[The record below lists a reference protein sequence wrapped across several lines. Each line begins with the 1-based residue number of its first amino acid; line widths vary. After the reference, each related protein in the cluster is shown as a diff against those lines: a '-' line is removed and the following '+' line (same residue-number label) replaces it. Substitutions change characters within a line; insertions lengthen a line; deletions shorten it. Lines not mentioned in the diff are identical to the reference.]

1 MRKKWLFFLAPDG
14 GDAGGGEGGAG
25 GDGGTGGDG
34 GAAGGSKSIF
44 DNPDGGTGGDGGAA
58 GGSKSIFDNPDGGNS
73 PGDGGGNPAGDGS
86 GNPADAGGGAG
97 EVPENYEFNLGEGL
111 TITDEQ
117 KTAFTAIAK
126 DAKLSQA
133 QADSLLKMHS
143 EIINGYMHAAEDA
156 VEKNIAECQKL
167 GLTSQ
172 ENLGFARTAVNTF
185 GGSEAMQVLIDTGAI
200 NHPAVCK
207 LFVTI
212 GQLISEDKPAD
223 THVGGGKG
231 TPRAED
237 ILFPNSKY

>member
-44 DNPDGGTGGDGGAA
+44 DNPDGG
-58 GGSKSIFDNPDGGNS
+58 NS
-73 PGDGGGNPAGDGS
+73 PGDGGGNPVGDGS
-86 GNPADAGGGAG
+86 GNPADAGGAG

-156 VEKNIAECQKL
+156 VEKNIAECEKL

>member
-44 DNPDGGTGGDGGAA
+44 DNPDGSGDA
-58 GGSKSIFDNPDGGNS
+58 S
-73 PGDGGGNPAGDGS
+73 GD
-86 GNPADAGGGAG
+86 GNPADAGGAG

-126 DAKLSQA
+126 EAKLSQA

-156 VEKNIAECQKL
+156 IEKNIAECQKL

-172 ENLGFARTAVNTF
+172 ENLGFARTAVDTF

-223 THVGGGKG
+223 THVGGSKG

>member
-34 GAAGGSKSIF
+34 GV
-44 DNPDGGTGGDGGAA
+44 A
-58 GGSKSIFDNPDGGNS
+58 GGSKSIFDNPDGGNP
-73 PGDGGGNPAGDGS
+73 PGDGGGNPAGDG
-86 GNPADAGGGAG
+86 GGAG
-97 EVPENYEFNLGEGL
+97 TVPENYEFNLGEGL

-156 VEKNIAECQKL
+156 IEKNIAECQKL

-172 ENLGFARTAVNTF
+172 ENLGFARTAVDTF

>member
-44 DNPDGGTGGDGGAA
+44 DNPDGG
-58 GGSKSIFDNPDGGNS
+58 SNP
-73 PGDGGGNPAGDGS
+73 PGDGGGNPAGD
-86 GNPADAGGGAG
+86 GGGAG

-143 EIINGYMHAAEDA
+143 EIVNGYMHAAEDA
-156 VEKNIAECQKL
+156 NEKNIAECEKL

>member
-44 DNPDGGTGGDGGAA
+44 DNPDGG
-58 GGSKSIFDNPDGGNS
+58 
-73 PGDGGGNPAGDGS
+73 GNPAGD
-86 GNPADAGGGAG
+86 GGGAG

-156 VEKNIAECQKL
+156 VEKNIAECEKL

-172 ENLGFARTAVNTF
+172 ENIGFARTAVNTF

>member
-34 GAAGGSKSIF
+34 GVAGS
-44 DNPDGGTGGDGGAA
+44 
-58 GGSKSIFDNPDGGNS
+58 SKSIFDNPDGGNS
-73 PGDGGGNPAGDGS
+73 PGDGGGNPAGDG
-86 GNPADAGGGAG
+86 GGAG
-97 EVPENYEFNLGEGL
+97 TVPENYEFNLGEGL

-143 EIINGYMHAAEDA
+143 EIINGYMHEAEEA
-156 VEKNIAECQKL
+156 IEKNIAECQKQ
-167 GLTSQ
+167 GLITK
-172 ENLGFARTAVNTF
+172 ENLGFAKAAVDTF

>member
-34 GAAGGSKSIF
+34 GVAGGSKSIF
-44 DNPDGGTGGDGGAA
+44 DNPDGG
-58 GGSKSIFDNPDGGNS
+58 SNPT
-73 PGDGGGNPAGDGS
+73 GDGGGNPAGDG
-86 GNPADAGGGAG
+86 GGAG
-97 EVPENYEFNLGEGL
+97 TVPENYEFNLGEGL

-143 EIINGYMHAAEDA
+143 EIINGYMHEAEEA
-156 VEKNIAECQKL
+156 IEKNIAECQKQ
-167 GLTSQ
+167 GLITK
-172 ENLGFARTAVNTF
+172 ENLGFAKAAVDTF

>member
-1 MRKKWLFFLAPDG
+1 MRKKWLYFLAPDG

-44 DNPDGGTGGDGGAA
+44 DNPDGG
-58 GGSKSIFDNPDGGNS
+58 SNPT
-73 PGDGGGNPAGDGS
+73 GDGS
-86 GNPADAGGGAG
+86 GNPAGDGGGAG
-97 EVPENYEFNLGEGL
+97 TVPENYEFNLGEGL

-143 EIINGYMHAAEDA
+143 EIINGYMHEAEEA
-156 VEKNIAECQKL
+156 IEKNIAECQKQ
-167 GLTSQ
+167 GLITK
-172 ENLGFARTAVNTF
+172 ENLGFAKAAVDTF
-185 GGSEAMQVLIDTGAI
+185 GGSEAMQVLIDNGAI

>member
-44 DNPDGGTGGDGGAA
+44 DNPDGSG
-58 GGSKSIFDNPDGGNS
+58 NP
-73 PGDGGGNPAGDGS
+73 PGDGNGNPAGD
-86 GNPADAGGGAG
+86 GGGAG

-117 KTAFTAIAK
+117 KIAFTAIAK
-126 DAKLSQA
+126 DAKLTQA

-156 VEKNIAECQKL
+156 IEKNIAECQKL

-172 ENLGFARTAVNTF
+172 ENLGFAKTAVDTF
-185 GGSEAMQVLIDTGAI
+185 GGSEAMQVMIDTGAI

-207 LFVTI
+207 LFVNI

-223 THVGGGKG
+223 THAGGGKG

>member
-34 GAAGGSKSIF
+34 GVAGGSKSIF
-44 DNPDGGTGGDGGAA
+44 DNPDGSGDA
-58 GGSKSIFDNPDGGNS
+58 S
-73 PGDGGGNPAGDGS
+73 GD
-86 GNPADAGGGAG
+86 GNPADAGGAG

-126 DAKLSQA
+126 EAKLSQA

-143 EIINGYMHAAEDA
+143 EIINGYMHEAEEA
-156 VEKNIAECQKL
+156 IEKNIAECQKQ
-167 GLTSQ
+167 GLITK
-172 ENLGFARTAVNTF
+172 ENLGFAKAAVDTF

>member
-25 GDGGTGGDG
+25 GDGSIGGDS
-34 GAAGGSKSIF
+34 GAAGGSKSVF
-44 DNPDGGTGGDGGAA
+44 DNPDG
-58 GGSKSIFDNPDGGNS
+58 SGNAS
-73 PGDGGGNPAGDGS
+73 GDGS
-86 GNPADAGGGAG
+86 GNPAGDGGGAG
-97 EVPENYEFNLGEGL
+97 TVPENYEFNLGEGL

-156 VEKNIAECQKL
+156 IEKNIAECQKL

-172 ENLGFARTAVNTF
+172 ENLGFARTAVDTF

>member
-25 GDGGTGGDG
+25 GGGGTGGDG
-34 GAAGGSKSIF
+34 GS
-44 DNPDGGTGGDGGAA
+44 T
-58 GGSKSIFDNPDGGNS
+58 GGSKSIFDNPDGGN
-73 PGDGGGNPAGDGS
+73 PPGDGS
-86 GNPADAGGGAG
+86 GNPAGDGGGAG

-156 VEKNIAECQKL
+156 IEKNIAECQKL

>member
-1 MRKKWLFFLAPDG
+1 MRKKWLYFLAPDG

-44 DNPDGGTGGDGGAA
+44 DNPDGG
-58 GGSKSIFDNPDGGNS
+58 NP
-73 PGDGGGNPAGDGS
+73 PGDGS
-86 GNPADAGGGAG
+86 GNPAGDGGGAG
-97 EVPENYEFNLGEGL
+97 TVPENYEFNLGEGL

-143 EIINGYMHAAEDA
+143 EIINGYMHEAEEA
-156 VEKNIAECQKL
+156 IEKNIAECQKQ
-167 GLTSQ
+167 GLITK
-172 ENLGFARTAVNTF
+172 ENLGFAKAAVDTF

>member
-25 GDGGTGGDG
+25 GDGSTGGDG
-34 GAAGGSKSIF
+34 GAAGGSKSVF
-44 DNPDGGTGGDGGAA
+44 DNPDG
-58 GGSKSIFDNPDGGNS
+58 SGNAS
-73 PGDGGGNPAGDGS
+73 GDGS
-86 GNPADAGGGAG
+86 GNPAGDGGGTG

-133 QADSLLKMHS
+133 QVDSLLKMHS

-156 VEKNIAECQKL
+156 IEKNIAECQKL

-172 ENLGFARTAVNTF
+172 ENLGFARTAVDTF

>member
-25 GDGGTGGDG
+25 GDGSIGGDGGGSIGGDG
-34 GAAGGSKSIF
+34 GAAGGSKSVF
-44 DNPDGGTGGDGGAA
+44 DNPDG
-58 GGSKSIFDNPDGGNS
+58 SGNAS
-73 PGDGGGNPAGDGS
+73 GDGS
-86 GNPADAGGGAG
+86 GNPAGDGGGTG

-156 VEKNIAECQKL
+156 IEKNIAECQKL

-172 ENLGFARTAVNTF
+172 ENLGFARTAVDTF

>member
-1 MRKKWLFFLAPDG
+1 MRKKWLVFLAPDG

-44 DNPDGGTGGDGGAA
+44 DNPDGG
-58 GGSKSIFDNPDGGNS
+58 SNP
-73 PGDGGGNPAGDGS
+73 PGDGS
-86 GNPADAGGGAG
+86 GNPAGDGGGAG

-111 TITDEQ
+111 TISAEQ

-156 VEKNIAECQKL
+156 IEKNIAECQKL

>member
-44 DNPDGGTGGDGGAA
+44 DNPDGSGDA
-58 GGSKSIFDNPDGGNS
+58 S
-73 PGDGGGNPAGDGS
+73 GD
-86 GNPADAGGGAG
+86 GNPADAGGAG

-126 DAKLSQA
+126 EAKLSQA

-156 VEKNIAECQKL
+156 IEKNIAECQKL

-172 ENLGFARTAVNTF
+172 ENLGFARTAVDTF

>member
-44 DNPDGGTGGDGGAA
+44 DNPDGSG
-58 GGSKSIFDNPDGGNS
+58 NP
-73 PGDGGGNPAGDGS
+73 PGDGNGNPAGD
-86 GNPADAGGGAG
+86 GGGAG

-156 VEKNIAECQKL
+156 VEKNIAECEKL

>member
-14 GDAGGGEGGAG
+14 ADAGGGEGGAG

-44 DNPDGGTGGDGGAA
+44 DNPDGG
-58 GGSKSIFDNPDGGNS
+58 
-73 PGDGGGNPAGDGS
+73 GNPAGD
-86 GNPADAGGGAG
+86 GGGAG

-156 VEKNIAECQKL
+156 VEKNIAECEKL
-167 GLTSQ
+167 GLISQ

-200 NHPAVCK
+200 NYPAVCK

>member
-44 DNPDGGTGGDGGAA
+44 DNPDGG
-58 GGSKSIFDNPDGGNS
+58 SNPT
-73 PGDGGGNPAGDGS
+73 GDGS
-86 GNPADAGGGAG
+86 GNPAGDGGGAG
-97 EVPENYEFNLGEGL
+97 TVPENYEFNLGEGL

-143 EIINGYMHAAEDA
+143 EIINGYMHEAEEA
-156 VEKNIAECQKL
+156 IEKNIAECQKQ
-167 GLTSQ
+167 GLITK
-172 ENLGFARTAVNTF
+172 ENLGFAKAAVDTF

>member
-25 GDGGTGGDG
+25 GDGSTGGDG
-34 GAAGGSKSIF
+34 GAAGGSKSVF
-44 DNPDGGTGGDGGAA
+44 DNPDGSGNASGDG
-58 GGSKSIFDNPDGGNS
+58 N
-73 PGDGGGNPAGDGS
+73 GNPAGDG
-86 GNPADAGGGAG
+86 GGTG

-143 EIINGYMHAAEDA
+143 EIVNGYMHAAEDA
-156 VEKNIAECQKL
+156 IEKNIAECQKL

-172 ENLGFARTAVNTF
+172 ENLGFARTAVDTF

>member
-14 GDAGGGEGGAG
+14 GNAGGGEGGAG

-44 DNPDGGTGGDGGAA
+44 DNPDGG
-58 GGSKSIFDNPDGGNS
+58 SNP
-73 PGDGGGNPAGDGS
+73 PGDGS
-86 GNPADAGGGAG
+86 GNPAGDGGGAG

-156 VEKNIAECQKL
+156 VEKNIAECEKL

-223 THVGGGKG
+223 THVDGGKG

>member
-1 MRKKWLFFLAPDG
+1 MRKKWWFFLAPDG

-44 DNPDGGTGGDGGAA
+44 DNPDGG
-58 GGSKSIFDNPDGGNS
+58 NP
-73 PGDGGGNPAGDGS
+73 PGDGGGNPAGDG
-86 GNPADAGGGAG
+86 GGAG
-97 EVPENYEFNLGEGL
+97 TVPENYEFNLGEGL

-143 EIINGYMHAAEDA
+143 EIINGYMHEAEEA
-156 VEKNIAECQKL
+156 IEKNIAECQKQ
-167 GLTSQ
+167 GLITK
-172 ENLGFARTAVNTF
+172 ENLGFAKAAVDTF

>member
-1 MRKKWLFFLAPDG
+1 MRKKWLYFLAPDG

-44 DNPDGGTGGDGGAA
+44 DNPDGG
-58 GGSKSIFDNPDGGNS
+58 SNPT
-73 PGDGGGNPAGDGS
+73 GDGS
-86 GNPADAGGGAG
+86 GNPAGDGGGAG
-97 EVPENYEFNLGEGL
+97 TVPENYEFNLGEGL

-143 EIINGYMHAAEDA
+143 EIINGYMHEAEEA
-156 VEKNIAECQKL
+156 IEKNIAECQKQ
-167 GLTSQ
+167 GLITK
-172 ENLGFARTAVNTF
+172 ENLGFAKAAVDTF

>member
-1 MRKKWLFFLAPDG
+1 MRKKWLYFLAPDG

-25 GDGGTGGDG
+25 D
-34 GAAGGSKSIF
+34 
-44 DNPDGGTGGDGGAA
+44 DGGTGGDGGAA
-58 GGSKSIFDNPDGGNS
+58 GGSKSIFDNPDGGN
-73 PGDGGGNPAGDGS
+73 PPGDGS
-86 GNPADAGGGAG
+86 GNPAGDGGGAG

-156 VEKNIAECQKL
+156 IEKNIAECQKL

-212 GQLISEDKPAD
+212 GQLISEDKSAD
-223 THVGGGKG
+223 THAGGGKG

>member
-14 GDAGGGEGGAG
+14 GDVGGGEGGAG

-44 DNPDGGTGGDGGAA
+44 DNPDGG
-58 GGSKSIFDNPDGGNS
+58 SNP
-73 PGDGGGNPAGDGS
+73 PGDGS
-86 GNPADAGGGAG
+86 GNPAGDGGGAG

-111 TITDEQ
+111 TITDDQ

-126 DAKLSQA
+126 DAKLTQA

-156 VEKNIAECQKL
+156 NEKNVAECEKL

>member
-44 DNPDGGTGGDGGAA
+44 DNPDGSGNASGDG
-58 GGSKSIFDNPDGGNS
+58 S
-73 PGDGGGNPAGDGS
+73 GNPAGDGS
-86 GNPADAGGGAG
+86 GAG

-156 VEKNIAECQKL
+156 IEKNIAECQKL

-172 ENLGFARTAVNTF
+172 ENLGFAKTAVDTF

>member
-44 DNPDGGTGGDGGAA
+44 DNPDGGG
-58 GGSKSIFDNPDGGNS
+58 NP
-73 PGDGGGNPAGDGS
+73 PGDGNGNPAGD
-86 GNPADAGGGAG
+86 GGGAG

-156 VEKNIAECQKL
+156 VEKNIAECEKL

>member
-44 DNPDGGTGGDGGAA
+44 DNPDGG
-58 GGSKSIFDNPDGGNS
+58 S
-73 PGDGGGNPAGDGS
+73 NPAGDGS
-86 GNPADAGGGAG
+86 GNPADAGGAG

-117 KTAFTAIAK
+117 KTAFTAIAR

-156 VEKNIAECQKL
+156 VEKNIAECEKL

>member
-34 GAAGGSKSIF
+34 GAAGG
-44 DNPDGGTGGDGGAA
+44 G
-58 GGSKSIFDNPDGGNS
+58 KSIFDNPDGGNS

>member
-1 MRKKWLFFLAPDG
+1 MRKKWLYFLAPDG

-25 GDGGTGGDG
+25 GDGGTGGDS

-44 DNPDGGTGGDGGAA
+44 DNPDGSGDA
-58 GGSKSIFDNPDGGNS
+58 S
-73 PGDGGGNPAGDGS
+73 GD
-86 GNPADAGGGAG
+86 GNPADAGGAG
-97 EVPENYEFNLGEGL
+97 TVPENYEFNLGEGL

-156 VEKNIAECQKL
+156 IEKNIAECQKL

-172 ENLGFARTAVNTF
+172 ENLGFARTAVDTF

>member
-44 DNPDGGTGGDGGAA
+44 DNPDGG
-58 GGSKSIFDNPDGGNS
+58 SNP
-73 PGDGGGNPAGDGS
+73 PGDGS
-86 GNPADAGGGAG
+86 GNTAGDGGGAG

-156 VEKNIAECQKL
+156 VEKNIAECEKL

>member
-14 GDAGGGEGGAG
+14 GYAGGGEGGAG
-25 GDGGTGGDG
+25 GDGSIGGDG
-34 GAAGGSKSIF
+34 GAAGGSKSVF
-44 DNPDGGTGGDGGAA
+44 DNPDGG
-58 GGSKSIFDNPDGGNS
+58 SNP
-73 PGDGGGNPAGDGS
+73 PGDGNGNLAGD
-86 GNPADAGGGAG
+86 GGGAG

-126 DAKLSQA
+126 DAKLTQA

-172 ENLGFARTAVNTF
+172 ENLGFARTAVDTF

>member
-1 MRKKWLFFLAPDG
+1 MRKKWLYFLAPDG

-44 DNPDGGTGGDGGAA
+44 DNPDGG
-58 GGSKSIFDNPDGGNS
+58 SNP
-73 PGDGGGNPAGDGS
+73 PGDGS
-86 GNPADAGGGAG
+86 GNPAGDGVAGK
-97 EVPENYEFNLGEGL
+97 VPESYEFNLGEGL

-117 KTAFTAIAK
+117 KTASK

-156 VEKNIAECQKL
+156 VEKNIAECEKL